1 MGQPHGLGNAQPH
14 FDLELKKKLKSKLKL
29 SSLVEND
36 TTADLIVMRSK
47 AETKMNFYKMFFF
60 KNMSQTQNIPKHTYK
75 KLLLNKFLN

>member
-47 AETKMNFYKMFFF
+47 AETKMNFYKIFFE
-60 KNMSQTQNIPKHTYK
+60 KYVANSKYT
-75 KLLLNKFLN
+75 